1 MIVSRLAPA
10 VSTISMISPWHH
22 SVVTSLMRTQRVLRP
37 QSRLLSAQLILL
49 RASTFADGATASS
62 RSQNTW
68 SAADAAAFWSIFS
81 LLPGTE
87 SCDRRGG
94 FCFLLATFC
103 LLVGGDGPAFAK
115 KIGNFRFAQA
125 RLP

>member
-22 SVVTSLMRTQRVLRP
+22 SVVTSLIRTQRVLRP

-68 SAADAAAFWSIFS
+68 SAADAAASSLIFS
-81 LLPGTE
+81 LLQAPE
-87 SCDRRGG
+87 SCDPRG
-94 FCFLLATFC
+94 CFPLLC
-103 LLVGGDGPAFAK
+103 H
-115 KIGNFRFAQA
+115 
-125 RLP
+125 

>member
-1 MIVSRLAPA
+1 
-10 VSTISMISPWHH
+10 MISPWHH

-87 SCDRRGG
+87 SCDRRAR
-94 FCFLLATFC
+94 FVVSPTTFFF
-103 LLVGGDGPAFAK
+103 LVGCAGPAFAQTTR
-115 KIGNFRFAQA
+115 IC
-125 RLP
+125 

>member
-87 SCDRRGG
+87 SCDRRERFG
-94 FCFLLATFC
+94 FFLTTFFC
-103 LLVGGDGPAFAK
+103 LGGRLRPGGLFEDRPFPGLSGP
-115 KIGNFRFAQA
+115 
-125 RLP
+125 PD

>member
-37 QSRLLSAQLILL
+37 QSRFLSAQLILL

-62 RSQNTW
+62 RSQKTW

-81 LLPGTE
+81 LLPGTD
-87 SCDRRGG
+87 SCDRRRRAGRLDMSDQL
-94 FCFLLATFC
+94 LLAGH
-103 LLVGGDGPAFAK
+103 LLLPA
-115 KIGNFRFAQA
+115 I
-125 RLP
+125 